1 MNFSELLNFM
11 KGMSIE
17 NKRHRMMVEYG
28 KDITTAVRLT
38 NLSVASLQAYNKER
52 KFLAEKEYPE
62 GMRLNNSEAVWF
74 AVLEFLELR
83 RAMDDAKIT
92 IEDIRGMK
100 K

>member
-17 NKRHRMMVEYG
+17 NKRHRINVEYS
-28 KDITTAVRLT
+28 KDYPTAVRLT
-38 NLSVASLQAYNKER
+38 NLSAASLQAYNKER

-83 RAMDDAKIT
+83 RAMDDAGIS
-92 IEDIRGMK
+92 IEDIRSMK